1 MSDIVDKQSIDLIY
15 GVLSSLQKDSE
26 YCKAQAAID
35 ETKGLSQ
42 ALVNISR
49 FSEDE
54 IEIAVM
60 AFKMGVYLGL
70 QYRKLDNIL
79 K

>member
-1 MSDIVDKQSIDLIY
+1 MRDSVDKQSVDLIY

-26 YCKAQAAID
+26 YCEAQAAID
-35 ETKGLSQ
+35 KTKGLSQ
-42 ALVNISR
+42 LVNISR
-49 FSEDE
+49 FSEDD